1 MPIVDG
7 LTSTKMIR
15 SFEKS
20 HPTHILSE
28 RASLNGR
35 TPIIAV
41 SASLE
46 ERERQMYIDGGF
58 DGWILK
64 PVSFDRLNELLKGVV
79 HEDIRARN
87 VYAKGRWEQGGWF
100 AKRQPD
106 VWTANTKPKTNKIV
120 PSGPSNKT
128 IKAVVDEEQGVDVGE
143 DSPHMREQR
152 ELGTEKKP
160 EEKDTEKKP
169 EEKGTQ
175 KKPEEKS
182 S

>member
-7 LTSTKMIR
+7 LTSAKMIR

-20 HPTHILSE
+20 HPTHMLSE

-41 SASLE
+41 SASLI

-64 PVSFDRLNELLKGVV
+64 PVSFDRLNELLQGVV
-79 HEDIRARN
+79 HEDIRAQN
-87 VYAKGRWEQGGWF
+87 VYAPGRWEQGGWF

-106 VWTANTKPKTNKIV
+106 VWAAKTKPKTNKIV

-128 IKAVVDEEQGVDVGE
+128 IKAVVDEEKGVDVGE
-143 DSPHMREQR
+143 DSPHMRLQR
-152 ELGTEKKP
+152 EMGTENP
-160 EEKDTEKKP
+160 VEEKN
-169 EEKGTQ
+169 EEGRRKD
-175 KKPEEKS
+175 
-182 S
+182 